1 MTIPWRHL
9 FTKLTIKI
17 MARHIKLLV
26 PERDQQMEAKK
37 RNIMEQRNRIQVM
50 GQELTH
56 KEAYIKELISAL
68 QESHSVIEHLR
79 SGK

>member
-1 MTIPWRHL
+1 VTIPWRHL

-37 RNIMEQRNRIQVM
+37 RIIMEQRNRIQVM

-68 QESHSVIEHLR
+68 QESHSVIERLR

>member
-37 RNIMEQRNRIQVM
+37 RIIMEQRNRIQVM

-68 QESHSVIEHLR
+68 QESHSVIERLR